1 MTPSIGL
8 FRGCTPDC
16 RDPLAFWLYQF
27 GVVEGIKSFCP
38 RPAISPTHGYSSA
51 AGLQEATMSFD
62 QSLLLTIVDKL
73 LIGLLLL
80 IAGYW
85 LNGAVERMKGRIALQ
100 NALAPARSAAYSKLW
115 GHTQGLTPRGKLL
128 PSAQDCEKAFIET
141 RAWYYSEG
149 GAMHLTHDATR
160 LTLQLLTCLEQRD
173 AEQAKAIASALR
185 TQLKLD
191 LGTYSKSEAKRP
203 VQNAG

>member
-1 MTPSIGL
+1 MHSN
-8 FRGCTPDC
+8 C
-16 RDPLAFWLYQF
+16 RNPLAFWLYQF
-27 GVVEGIKSFCP
+27 RFAEGARSFWP
-38 RPAISPTHGYSSA
+38 RPALSPTHGYSSA

-100 NALAPARSAAYSKLW
+100 NALAPARSAAYSRLW
-115 GHTQGLTPRGKLL
+115 GHTQRLTPRGDVL
-128 PSAQDCEKAFIET
+128 PSAQDCEKAFMET

-149 GAMHLTHDATR
+149 GAMHLTHDATK
-160 LTLQLLTCLEQRD
+160 LTLQLLACVERGDST
-173 AEQAKAIASALR
+173 QAKAIASALR